1 MIDYVAM
8 AEMIRGWVEEAGDIL
23 RESLADNSIKVE
35 EKTNPSD
42 LVTEMDRFIEK
53 FYVQKI
59 QEHFPDH
66 KILGEEGTYDTFE
79 DLKGFIWVIDPID
92 GTLNYVKQKRNFCS
106 MLAVFKDGE
115 PVLSFIN
122 DVIHEELYEG
132 VKGHGVR
139 CNGHLMEPIAE
150 HPISEGLVSINTRM
164 EMRDPERARSI
175 VGDSLGVRLMGS
187 SGLEMVQVISNRISA
202 YVTTPLS
209 FWDVA
214 PGMAMA
220 AELGLKMT
228 RPDGEPIKLL
238 ENNPIIIANP
248 MAYEQI
254 IGKFSN

>member
-1 MIDYVAM
+1 MSDYVAM
-8 AEMIRGWVEEAGDIL
+8 AKMVRGWVEEAGDML
-23 RESLADNSIKVE
+23 RESLKNTSIKIE
-35 EKTNPSD
+35 EKTAPSD
-42 LVTEMDRFIEK
+42 LVTEMDRFIES

-66 KILGEEGTYDTFE
+66 KILGEEGIYDTFE

-106 MLAVFKDGE
+106 MLALFNDGE

-122 DVIHEELYEG
+122 DVIHEEIYEG

-139 CNGHLMEPIAE
+139 CNSQLLE
-150 HPISEGLVSINTRM
+150 PISEHPVSAGLVAINTRM
-164 EMRDPERARSI
+164 AMHEPELARSI
-175 VGDSLGVRLMGS
+175 IGDSLGVRLMGS
-187 SGLEMVQVISNRISA
+187 SGLEMIQVLSNRISA
-202 YVTTPLS
+202 YITTPLS

-214 PGMAMA
+214 PGMVMA

-228 RPDGEPIKLL
+228 RSDGQPIKML

-248 MAYEQI
+248 VAYQQI
-254 IGKFSN
+254 IEKFIN